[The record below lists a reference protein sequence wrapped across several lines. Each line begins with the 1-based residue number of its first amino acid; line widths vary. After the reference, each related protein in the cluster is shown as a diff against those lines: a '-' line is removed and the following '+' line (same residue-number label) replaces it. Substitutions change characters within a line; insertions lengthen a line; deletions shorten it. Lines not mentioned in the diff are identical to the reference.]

1 MFNAKKMSPFSA
13 CGTGFVLEVAVA
25 QGWSLA
31 APAGFS
37 LLTGAGRLNAPPQYS
52 DMASPGN

>member
-1 MFNAKKMSPFSA
+1 MFNPKKISLFSA
-13 CGTGFVLEVAVA
+13 CGIGFCAGDCCG

-31 APAGFS
+31 APADFS
-37 LLTGAGRLNAPPQYS
+37 LFTGAGRLNALPQYS

>member
-1 MFNAKKMSPFSA
+1 MQRKSLHFLHV
-13 CGTGFVLEVAVA
+13 GQVFVLEVAVA